1 MRIDR
6 VKLIAEMAQQD
17 ILVKD
22 LAKKSGV
29 SRVTISSIRCGKSCN
44 ENTINHIALA
54 LGVDP
59 ADLIEEE

>member
-29 SRVTISSIRCGKSCN
+29 SRVTISSMRSGKSCN

-59 ADLIEEE
+59 ADLIKEE